1 LFNSVLNNVRYQQ
14 EFRLFEIGSEIH
26 PQPAPELP
34 RESPHL
40 AAALYNSHGNELDF
54 FELKRVAECVFP
66 GLRLTAVDAAAYEHP
81 ARTAEIRWRG
91 QRIGRLFELH
101 PALFQAEGVEGR
113 AFFFDIDINS
123 AMPLAAREIRYQ
135 PLRKYPTSGFDLSL
149 ITSLE
154 TPVDK
159 IQDELT
165 SFAGKD
171 LASIE
176 FVRQY
181 VGTPLQPGQK
191 SVTYQLRVGAL
202 DHTLSAEEVAAIRN
216 RITAGMRAS
225 GYEFRG

>member
-1 LFNSVLNNVRYQQ
+1 
-14 EFRLFEIGSEIH
+14 
-26 PQPAPELP
+26 
-34 RESPHL
+34 
-40 AAALYNSHGNELDF
+40 
-54 FELKRVAECVFP
+54 
-66 GLRLTAVDAAAYEHP
+66 
-81 ARTAEIRWRG
+81 
-91 QRIGRLFELH
+91 
-101 PALFQAEGVEGR
+101 
-113 AFFFDIDINS
+113 
-123 AMPLAAREIRYQ
+123 MPLAAREIRYQ